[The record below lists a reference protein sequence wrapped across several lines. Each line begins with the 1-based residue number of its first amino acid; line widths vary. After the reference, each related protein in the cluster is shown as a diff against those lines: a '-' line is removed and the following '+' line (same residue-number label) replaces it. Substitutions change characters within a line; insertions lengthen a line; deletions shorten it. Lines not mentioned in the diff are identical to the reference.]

1 MCHLKKYNEIFLIN
15 FIEKIYKKMRKFQN
29 LMIKRNKNIK
39 KDQMIGGEKIKIK
52 KNKLYNTNI
61 KT

>member
-1 MCHLKKYNEIFLIN
+1 
-15 FIEKIYKKMRKFQN
+15 MRKFQN

-52 KNKLYNTNI
+52 KNKL
-61 KT
+61 